1 MPTLPTSEVSRPA
14 KAGHPVLRA
23 IRLLERYWRYHGVLG
38 RPLSRTMTPG
48 GKWLYPVGFNA
59 MGLLLALPVA
69 LCFGDRTRAADYP
82 TRPVNLIVAFTPGGP
97 SDVLARIIGRQLEK
111 ILGQTFV
118 IDNRPGGA
126 GNIAAETVAHAPPDG
141 YTLLMGNNG
150 LLATNQSLFKKL
162 NFDGEKD
169 FAPISLIGSQPN
181 ILVVNPKFPATTM
194 AELIAYAKANP
205 GKLNYANSGFG
216 AAAHLSAELF
226 KSEAKVDIV
235 SVSYK
240 GAAPALQDLIA
251 GHVQVMFATSASV
264 VGFLKAGTLRPLAV
278 TTLKRFSLIPE
289 LPTVAELGLPGFD
302 ATTWHGL
309 VAPAGTPREV
319 IDKLN
324 RAAVEALK
332 DADTL
337 RQLHDLG
344 VEVNSSTPEEFAA
357 YIRREIPKWAA
368 VVKASGAQVE

>member
-1 MPTLPTSEVSRPA
+1 MFRIIAAVAVLC
-14 KAGHPVLRA
+14 AGAAH
-23 IRLLERYWRYHGVLG
+23 
-38 RPLSRTMTPG
+38 
-48 GKWLYPVGFNA
+48 
-59 MGLLLALPVA
+59 
-69 LCFGDRTRAADYP
+69 AADYP
-82 TRPVNLIVAFTPGGP
+82 TRPVNLLVAFTPGGP
-97 SDVLARIIGRQLEK
+97 SDVLARIVGRQLEK
-111 ILGQTFV
+111 ILGQPFV

-126 GNIAAETVAHAPPDG
+126 GNIAAETVAHAAPDG

-162 NFDGEKD
+162 NFDGGKD

-181 ILVVNPKFPATTM
+181 ILVVNPKLGINSM

-251 GHVQVMFATSASV
+251 GHVQLMFATSASV
-264 VGFLKAGTLRPLAV
+264 VGFLRAGILRPLAV
-278 TTLKRFSLIPE
+278 TTLKRFSLMPE
-289 LPTVAELGLPGFD
+289 LATVAELGLPGFD

-309 VAPAGTPREV
+309 VAPAGTPRGV
-319 IDKLN
+319 IDTLN
-324 RAAVEALK
+324 RATVQALT

-344 VEVNSSTPEEFAA
+344 VEVSSSTPEEFAA
-357 YIRREIPKWAA
+357 YIKSEIPKWAA